1 MSTLFTPLTLRSLT
15 IPNRVWM
22 APMCMY
28 SAADQG
34 PHTGAP
40 TDFHLTHLASRAAGG
55 TGLVM
60 TEATAVRPDGRISPW
75 DLGLWN
81 DQQQQA
87 FTRITRAIRDHGSVP
102 AIQLAHAGRKAATDR
117 PWNGGRALT
126 HDQGGW
132 TPVAPSAHA
141 FEGLHHPHELT
152 TDEITQ
158 LVADFTA
165 SAERARDAGFQVAEI
180 HGAHGYLINSFLSP
194 VANHRTDH
202 YGGSLDNRMRL
213 PLEIARAVRAVWP
226 QDLPLFFRTSA
237 TDWLTENPDDPR
249 QGWTG
254 DDTVRLAKELQAV
267 GVDLLD
273 VSTGGMVHDAQ
284 IPAGPDYQVPLAA
297 QARQESGIATSAVG
311 IIVEPQQAEDIVAGG
326 RADATM
332 LGRQLLRE
340 PYWAQRART
349 ELDEHPTWPE
359 QYGYAV
365 VR

>member
-28 SAADQG
+28 SAAGQG
-34 PHTGAP
+34 PHAGAP

-87 FTRITRAIRDHGSVP
+87 FTRITQAIRAHGSVP

-117 PWNGGRALT
+117 PWHGGRALT
-126 HDQGGW
+126 PDQGGW
-132 TPVAPSAHA
+132 TPVAPSPHA
-141 FEGLHHPHELT
+141 FEGLHQPHELT
-152 TDEITQ
+152 TDEITR

-194 VANHRTDH
+194 VANHRTDR

-249 QGWTG
+249 DGWTG

-273 VSTGGMVHDAQ
+273 VSSGGMVHDAQ

-297 QARQESGIATSAVG
+297 QARQESGIATCAVG
-311 IIVEPQQAEDIVAGG
+311 VIVEPRQAEEIIATG

-349 ELDEHPTWPE
+349 ELDEVPTWPE

>member
-1 MSTLFTPLTLRSLT
+1 MLGLPPGGGAAGVGHELVLRRCVLPSKYEDQRGLTIFVLRQLPYDRCARPHPPIHTPHRGHHVSTLFTPLTLRSLT

-102 AIQLAHAGRKAATDR
+102 AIQLAHTGRTAATDR
-117 PWNGGRALT
+117 TWNGGRALT

-158 LVADFTA
+158 LR
-165 SAERARDAGFQVAEI
+165 SE
-180 HGAHGYLINSFLSP
+180 
-194 VANHRTDH
+194 
-202 YGGSLDNRMRL
+202 
-213 PLEIARAVRAVWP
+213 
-226 QDLPLFFRTSA
+226 
-237 TDWLTENPDDPR
+237 
-249 QGWTG
+249 
-254 DDTVRLAKELQAV
+254 
-267 GVDLLD
+267 
-273 VSTGGMVHDAQ
+273 
-284 IPAGPDYQVPLAA
+284 
-297 QARQESGIATSAVG
+297 
-311 IIVEPQQAEDIVAGG
+311 
-326 RADATM
+326 
-332 LGRQLLRE
+332 
-340 PYWAQRART
+340 QR
-349 ELDEHPTWPE
+349 
-359 QYGYAV
+359 
-365 VR
+365 

>member
-87 FTRITRAIRDHGSVP
+87 FTRITQAIRDHGSVP

-126 HDQGGW
+126 RDQGAW
-132 TPVAPSAHA
+132 TPVAPSAHP

-152 TDEITQ
+152 TDEITR

-180 HGAHGYLINSFLSP
+180 HGAHGYLLNSFLSP

-213 PLEIARAVRAVWP
+213 PLEVARAVRAVWP

-254 DDTVRLAKELQAV
+254 NDTVRLAKELQAV

-284 IPAGPDYQVPLAA
+284 IPAEPDYQVPLAS
-297 QARQESGIATSAVG
+297 QARRGSGIATSAVG
-311 IIVEPQQAEDIVAGG
+311 IIVDPRQAEDIVAGG
-326 RADATM
+326 HADATM

-349 ELDEHPTWPE
+349 ELDEQPDWPE

-365 VR
+365 TR

>member
-28 SAADQG
+28 SADAEG
-34 PHTGAP
+34 PDTGAP
-40 TDFHLTHLASRAAGG
+40 TDFHLTHLTSRAAGG
-55 TGLVM
+55 AGLVM
-60 TEATAVRPDGRISPW
+60 AEATAVRPDGRISPW

-81 DQQQQA
+81 ERQQQA
-87 FTRITRAIRDHGSVP
+87 FSRITRAVRDHGSVP

-117 PWNGGRALT
+117 PWNGGHALP

-132 TPVAPSAHA
+132 TPVAPSDDT
-141 FEGLHHPHELT
+141 FDGLHRPHELT

-158 LVADFTA
+158 LVTDFA
-165 SAERARDAGFQVAEI
+165 NAAERARDAGFQVVEV

-194 VANHRTDH
+194 VANHRTDQ
-202 YGGSLDNRMRL
+202 YGGTLENRMRFA
-213 PLEIARAVRAVWP
+213 LEVADAVRAVWP
-226 QDLPLFFRTSA
+226 DELPVFFRTSA
-237 TDWLTENPDDPR
+237 TDWLTENADDTR
-249 QGWTG
+249 TGWTG
-254 DDTVRLAKELQAV
+254 DDTVRLAKELHAA

-273 VSTGGMVHDAQ
+273 VSSGGMVPDAR
-284 IPAGPDYQVPLAA
+284 IPAGPDYQVPFAA

-311 IIVEPQQAEDIVAGG
+311 IIVEPGQAERIVSTGQ
-326 RADATM
+326 ADAAM

-340 PYWAQRART
+340 PYFAQRARA
-349 ELDEHPTWPE
+349 ELDEQPSWPQ